1 MARAGEE
8 RSELPLGF
16 AGVVGKKQSEV
27 GREEGKVKRGNQG
40 AHQQR
45 LPRARRTEEQNP
57 AGRADSAGKESVRVE
72 QRGGEQL
79 LQRAFG
85 TRQAAHRGVQG
96 GEGGFI
102 EGSFMIGGGFIG
114 EWFDLWGF
122 IDCVGGCGSFIIGGS
137 FTIDG
142 SFIIVGSFILGLGI
156 VLVNQGNHCGC
167 QNFAQFQGC
176 WRGIGRFIENRRE
189 RKEQIGHETAHGDL
203 Q

>member
-96 GEGGFI
+96 GEGSFI

-114 EWFDLWGF
+114 EWFDLGGF
-122 IDCVGGCGSFIIGGS
+122 IGCVGGCGSFIIV
-137 FTIDG
+137 G
-142 SFIIVGSFILGLGI
+142 SFIIDGSFILGLGI
-156 VLVNQGNHCGC
+156 VLVYQGNHCGC

-189 RKEQIGHETAHGDL
+189 RKEQIGHEAAHGDL